1 MDGATTMSDVETS
14 KMDTGNNGGKEMD
27 LDQMINATEQLL
39 SEAPK
44 TTTKKKKNKKKKKKK
59 VTTTDSKPVVDTVA
73 DPEQQIATED
83 KLGKDIDESVS
94 ETGDTI
100 PEKID
105 AQKVSDLDS
114 SSGNLA
120 IERKPKKKGSKQS
133 RPVSLSKLERD
144 SIKRKSSDLDS
155 ILVGIEEYLQTDED
169 INVNVVDGSAVPD
182 GRDSSSDTSK
192 ASKNLK
198 KRPVVK
204 GMKRSNTAKQSL
216 SSKIVESSAESASDA
231 NKVVG
236 THEEETNAYEPI
248 DKEAKPM
255 TEKKV
260 DEKIESISNELATEK
275 EQSPSTAVLSD
286 DLKKNQDNVQGE
298 KQSIEKGSK
307 ADADIL
313 IKPETNSKLVK
324 DAVIANESDAD
335 KKSISDTT
343 IKEIGESNAEI
354 KEKQT
359 TQSRSEKEI
368 ISLTAEENNNKVT
381 ISDTIPELN
390 DDTMKAASP
399 NIDEIKS
406 VQQESYD
413 SKSKETKSE
422 PEEQEE
428 DMNKGQLEPE
438 NKVSSSPSSSK
449 KQALKEPALES
460 ETEQEHEGNLL
471 PTGNKTDVLEENLE
485 TVSAVKPSLADVNK
499 DLPLKEGVNHGK
511 TVDVQ
516 ELHTT
521 SKPIEELSQA
531 ESPKKTSL
539 DAMKKEDKLKD
550 SRKTE
555 STIEAHLDNRI
566 NEKSEAEEV
575 GDDGPVDKKSE
586 DLKDTPEK
594 SLSTEAV
601 TQSPKVHNVNE
612 VSKVNEEEDKAAESL
627 TVDKAG
633 AENSHKPSNL
643 KVLEAKDTLSDT
655 MNETKQ
661 DETMDK
667 EPKSTAKLIK
677 LNDEVDEEASTL
689 ADDVS
694 DLTEEKLKVKD
705 NVMHT
710 TAEIPN
716 NDAQT
721 DSDLPKEKEDLN
733 EFNEDKNNEDPVK
746 KGDGDVL
753 SKIMTEN
760 NETPEKRV
768 VISILDDLPSR
779 HDNGNEKETHDT
791 VPKIDLESKLKEALD
806 EIETSDVSVPT
817 VDPKKDVKET
827 ADEIEGLDLGDQ
839 EEKEPEEHKHSADVQ
854 SPSDNVTAKN
864 SGGIQDIL
872 DETDKLLEELNF
884 VDDSEINALLDSF
897 DKPASKK
904 KAVVKETPQNTI
916 KASDI
921 IKANEELPVY
931 IYTSLAGGGFHMIPR
946 TNRLSTILTANRIK
960 FEYRDL
966 GTDDEARKVWKT
978 YGRGR
983 TLPGV
988 VRGRDDIIGNWEEIE
1003 EVNEN
1008 YGLRD
1013 LIYNSI

>member
-1 MDGATTMSDVETS
+1 MSDVETS
-14 KMDTGNNGGKEMD
+14 KMDTSNNGGKEMD

-73 DPEQQIATED
+73 DPEQQIPTED
-83 KLGKDIDESVS
+83 KPGKDIDESVS

-169 INVNVVDGSAVPD
+169 INVNVVDGSAVPN

-198 KRPVVK
+198 KKPVAK

-248 DKEAKPM
+248 DKEAKPL
-255 TEKKV
+255 TEKKA
-260 DEKIESISNELATEK
+260 DEKNESISNELATEK

-381 ISDTIPELN
+381 ISDTIPDLN

-422 PEEQEE
+422 PDEQEE
-428 DMNKGQLEPE
+428 DMNKGQSEPE
-438 NKVSSSPSSSK
+438 NNVSSSPCSSK
-449 KQALKEPALES
+449 IQALKEPALES
-460 ETEQEHEGNLL
+460 KTKQEHEGNLL
-471 PTGNKTDVLEENLE
+471 PSGNTTDVLEENSE
-485 TVSAVKPSLADVNK
+485 TVSAVKPSIADVNK
-499 DLPLKEGVNHGK
+499 DLPPKEGVNHGK
-511 TVDVQ
+511 TADVQ

-539 DAMKKEDKLKD
+539 DAMKKDKLKD
-550 SRKTE
+550 SRKTD
-555 STIEAHLDNRI
+555 STIEAQLDKCI
-566 NEKSEAEEV
+566 NEKSKPEEV
-575 GDDGPVDKKSE
+575 GDDGPVDKE
-586 DLKDTPEK
+586 LVDLKETPGE
-594 SLSTEAV
+594 SLGIEAV
-601 TQSPKVHNVNE
+601 TQSPKVHHENE
-612 VSKVNEEEDKAAESL
+612 VSKVNEKQDKAAESL

-633 AENSHKPSNL
+633 GEKSNKPSNL
-643 KVLEAKDTLSDT
+643 KEIEAKDTLSDT

-667 EPKSTAKLIK
+667 EPKSTAKLIT

-779 HDNGNEKETHDT
+779 YDNGNEKETHDT

-806 EIETSDVSVPT
+806 EIETSDVSVPS
-817 VDPKKDVKET
+817 VDPKTDVKET

-839 EEKEPEEHKHSADVQ
+839 EEKEAEEHKHSADVQ
-854 SPSDNVTAKN
+854 STSDNVTAKT

-897 DKPASKK
+897 DKPTSKK

>member
-1 MDGATTMSDVETS
+1 MSDVETS

-73 DPEQQIATED
+73 DPEQQIPTED
-83 KLGKDIDESVS
+83 KPGKDIDESVS

-169 INVNVVDGSAVPD
+169 INVNVVDGSAVPN

-198 KRPVVK
+198 KKPVVK

-248 DKEAKPM
+248 DKEAKPL
-255 TEKKV
+255 TEKKA
-260 DEKIESISNELATEK
+260 DEKNESISNELATEK

-368 ISLTAEENNNKVT
+368 ISLTAEENKNKVT

-422 PEEQEE
+422 PDEQEE
-428 DMNKGQLEPE
+428 DMNKGQSEPE
-438 NKVSSSPSSSK
+438 NNVSSSPSSSK

-460 ETEQEHEGNLL
+460 KTEQEHKGNLL
-471 PTGNKTDVLEENLE
+471 PSGNTTDVLEENSE
-485 TVSAVKPSLADVNK
+485 TVSAVKPSIADVSK
-499 DLPLKEGVNHGK
+499 DLPPKEGVNHGK
-511 TVDVQ
+511 TADVQ

-555 STIEAHLDNRI
+555 STIEAHSDNRI

-612 VSKVNEEEDKAAESL
+612 VSKVNEEEDKAAGSL

-633 AENSHKPSNL
+633 AENSNKPSNL
-643 KVLEAKDTLSDT
+643 KELEAKVTLSDT

-661 DETMDK
+661 DEIMDK

-677 LNDEVDEEASTL
+677 LNDE
-689 ADDVS
+689 
-694 DLTEEKLKVKD
+694 D
-705 NVMHT
+705 NALHT

>member
-14 KMDTGNNGGKEMD
+14 KMDTSNNGGKEMD

-73 DPEQQIATED
+73 DPEQQIPTED
-83 KLGKDIDESVS
+83 KPGKDIDESVS

-169 INVNVVDGSAVPD
+169 INVNVVDGSAVPN

-198 KRPVVK
+198 KKPVAK

-248 DKEAKPM
+248 DKEAKPL
-255 TEKKV
+255 TEKKA
-260 DEKIESISNELATEK
+260 DEKNESISNELATEK

-381 ISDTIPELN
+381 ISDTIPDLN

-422 PEEQEE
+422 PDEQEE
-428 DMNKGQLEPE
+428 DMNKGQSEPE
-438 NKVSSSPSSSK
+438 NNVSSSPCSSK
-449 KQALKEPALES
+449 IQALKEPALES
-460 ETEQEHEGNLL
+460 KTKQEHEGNLL
-471 PTGNKTDVLEENLE
+471 PSGNTTDVLEENSE
-485 TVSAVKPSLADVNK
+485 TVSAVKPSIADVNK
-499 DLPLKEGVNHGK
+499 DLPPKEGVNHGK
-511 TVDVQ
+511 TADVQ

-539 DAMKKEDKLKD
+539 DAMKKDKLKD
-550 SRKTE
+550 SRKTD
-555 STIEAHLDNRI
+555 STIEAQLDKCI
-566 NEKSEAEEV
+566 NEKSKPEEV
-575 GDDGPVDKKSE
+575 GDDGPVDKE
-586 DLKDTPEK
+586 LVDLKETPGE
-594 SLSTEAV
+594 SLGIEAV
-601 TQSPKVHNVNE
+601 TQSPKVHHENE
-612 VSKVNEEEDKAAESL
+612 VSKVNEKQDKAAESL

-633 AENSHKPSNL
+633 GEKSNKPSNL
-643 KVLEAKDTLSDT
+643 KEIEAKDTLSDT

-667 EPKSTAKLIK
+667 EPKSTAKLIT

-779 HDNGNEKETHDT
+779 YDNGNEKETHDT

-806 EIETSDVSVPT
+806 EIETSDVSVPS
-817 VDPKKDVKET
+817 VDPKTDVKET

-839 EEKEPEEHKHSADVQ
+839 EEKEAEEHKHSADVQ
-854 SPSDNVTAKN
+854 STSDNVTAKT

-897 DKPASKK
+897 DKPTSKK